1 MMESVSVV
9 LVMVAPV
16 VTNVY
21 QATLAIQIAF
31 PVIVPRMAV
40 FQLYV
45 TILDVVNVCRISV
58 VDNVLH
64 VKPVISNILNVSL
77 VAVILTVQ
85 LVSLATMR
93 ASVSVPITLTANNVM
108 CAKKDSITIQHV
120 KSAIV
125 ILLE

>member
-1 MMESVSVV
+1 MESVFVA
-9 LVMVAPV
+9 LVMVVPV

-21 QATLAIQIAF
+21 QATLATQIAF
-31 PVIVPRMAV
+31 PVIVPRMAA

-45 TILDVVNVCRISV
+45 TILDVVNVCPISV
-58 VDNVLH
+58 VNNVLH
-64 VKPVISNILNVSL
+64 VKPAIFNIQNVSL
-77 VAVILTVQ
+77 VAVIPTVQ
-85 LVSLATMR
+85 LEYRAIMR
-93 ASVSVPITLTANNVM
+93 VSVSVPITLTANNVM